1 MFHDLIN
8 LFYPRICNAC
18 DGELL
23 NSEEIL
29 CTDCLHELPVTNFH
43 QDNENPVKK
52 VFRGRADLY
61 LATSLLYFTKK
72 GKVQNLIHNLKYR
85 NQKEI
90 GIFLG
95 KWLGAELGSVPS
107 YRTIDIVIPVP
118 LHPKKL
124 TLRGYNQVE
133 GFARELSLALN
144 ALYIDDLLLK
154 TNATSAQTFK
164 ERFARWGQMEE
175 TLITNNPTRLE
186 NKHVLITDD
195 ILTTGA
201 TLEACYSKLIKIRG
215 IKISVATMAITQ

>member
-1 MFHDLIN
+1 MFHDLTN

-61 LATSLLYFTKK
+61 SATALLSFRKK
-72 GKVQNLIHNLKYR
+72 GMVQNLIHNLKYR

-90 GIFLG
+90 GAFLG
-95 KWLGAELGSVPS
+95 KWLGAELNNIPA
-107 YRTIDIVIPVP
+107 YQTIDVIIPVP

-124 TLRGYNQVE
+124 ASRGYNQVE
-133 GFARELSLALN
+133 GFARELALTLN
-144 ALYIDDLLLK
+144 AEYVDDLLLK
-154 TNATSAQTFK
+154 TDATSAQTFK

-175 TLITNNPTRLE
+175 TLVTNNPSRLE
-186 NKHVLITDD
+186 DKHVLITDD

-201 TLEACYSKLIKIRG
+201 TLEACYNKLKNIKG
-215 IKISVATMAITQ
+215 IKISIATMAITQ